1 MAKKNGKTTQDEL
14 RDSAN
19 KVWLA
24 GLGALATAGEEGGKL
39 FEQLVKKGKTFEPK
53 VMSQV
58 DKAKDKFDAAK
69 GKAEKAWTKLEGNID
84 HRVTAAIHRIGVP
97 TRDEIKELSKR
108 VAELTS
114 KVEGLK
120 PRATR
125 PAARTRASR

>member
-1 MAKKNGKTTQDEL
+1 MAKKNGKMSQHDLKE
-14 RDSAN
+14 SAN

-24 GLGALATAGEEGGKL
+24 GLGALATVGEEGGKL
-39 FEQLVKKGKTFEPK
+39 FEQLVKKGEGFEPK

-58 DKAKDKFDAAK
+58 EKAKDKFDEAK

-84 HRVTAAIHRIGVP
+84 ERVTAAIHRIGVP

-114 KVEGLK
+114 KVEDLR
-120 PRATR
+120 PRAARTTRARATR
-125 PAARTRASR
+125 

>member
-1 MAKKNGKTTQDEL
+1 MAKKNGKTPQNEL
-14 RDSAN
+14 KESAN

-24 GLGALATAGEEGGKL
+24 GLGALATASEEGGKM
-39 FEQLVKKGKTFEPK
+39 FEQLVKKGQSFEPK

-58 DKAKDKFDAAK
+58 DKAKGKFEVAK
-69 GKAEKAWTKLEGNID
+69 GKAEKAWTKIEGNID
-84 HRVTAAIHRIGVP
+84 QRVTAAIHRIGVP

-120 PRATR
+120 PRATT
-125 PAARTRASR
+125 RTRSAR

>member
-1 MAKKNGKTTQDEL
+1 MAKKNGKATQNEL
-14 RDSAN
+14 RESAN

-24 GLGALATAGEEGGKL
+24 GLGALATASEEGGKL
-39 FEQLVKKGKTFEPK
+39 FDQLVKKGQAFEPK

-58 DKAKDKFDAAK
+58 DKAKDKFDEAK

-114 KVEGLK
+114 KVEDLK
-120 PRATR
+120 PRTAR
-125 PAARTRASR
+125 ARTTR